1 LCWRWRE
8 DSPSLRRLQ
17 LRALHARFIAVQ
29 CRSSH
34 GLHCG
39 EADLHPKA
47 SRLSPPLSLSWFL
60 SSTSLQSYHVLPP
73 LPLWSPPPP
82 PPPPPLLPPHP
93 LQPLQERREGE
104 ECGWM
109 WTTCRQSAS
118 KVFSRS
124 FLKSLAADWV
134 SITRIPALLSVAV
147 WIREAGGEKQTMRNA
162 IGLRYPA
169 KGFSYIAW

>member
-1 LCWRWRE
+1 MRRGF
-8 DSPSLRRLQ
+8 SIITPRLQ
-17 LRALHARFIAVQ
+17 LRALHVCSADQ

-47 SRLSPPLSLSWFL
+47 NRFFSLFSSLSLALSLSRFL
-60 SSTSLQSYHVLPP
+60 SSTSLQSYHV
-73 LPLWSPPPP
+73 SPPPTRSGP
-82 PPPPPLLPPHP
+82 PSLPIR
-93 LQPLQERREGE
+93 LSRYRRGEREREREGE

-124 FLKSLAADWV
+124 FSNSLAADWV

-147 WIREAGGEKQTMRNA
+147 WIREAGEERQTMRNA
-162 IGLRYPA
+162 IGLRCSA
-169 KGFSYIAW
+169 KDFHT

>member
-1 LCWRWRE
+1 MRRGF
-8 DSPSLRRLQ
+8 SIITPRLQ
-17 LRALHARFIAVQ
+17 LRALHVCSADQ

-47 SRLSPPLSLSWFL
+47 NRFFPLFLSLSSSLSLPVFILHLIAVLSRLSPPTRSGPPSLPIRLSR
-60 SSTSLQSYHVLPP
+60 YRRG
-73 LPLWSPPPP
+73 
-82 PPPPPLLPPHP
+82 
-93 LQPLQERREGE
+93 EREREREGE

-124 FLKSLAADWV
+124 FSNSLAADWV

-147 WIREAGGEKQTMRNA
+147 WIREAGEERQTMRNA
-162 IGLRYPA
+162 IGLRCSA
-169 KGFSYIAW
+169 KDFHT